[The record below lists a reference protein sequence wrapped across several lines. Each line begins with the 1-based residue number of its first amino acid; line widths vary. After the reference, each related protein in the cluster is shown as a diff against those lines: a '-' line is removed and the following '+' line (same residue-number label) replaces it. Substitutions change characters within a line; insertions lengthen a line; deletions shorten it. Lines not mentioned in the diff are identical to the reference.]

1 LINFRDYVM
10 VCNST
15 GNQPVN
21 LIPALQFG
29 ITQIVTISTE
39 QALKQRWTEKLQL
52 VAKNYSIIVS
62 DLAVPSRLEKS
73 LPDLTNLILSSINN
87 HSKIAWNISGGQ
99 KIPTIALHEVFRER
113 IRCGHSGDVV
123 VYTEGKPPTIWFH
136 DSNYLV
142 SSIKSNVFLSLE
154 DVLMLYGSRKTQGEM
169 LYPHLSKKIE
179 ICLETGSKALQY
191 FVDDKLFREAFFAL
205 MRPSEDSAR
214 SIAEVKEL
222 ARKILEG
229 NKPAFQTLSIEH
241 NEGYKRLEKEIG
253 NVFKEIDNSSS
264 LADLKKR
271 IKHLRSINQP
281 KQIFDNYWQSIKSK
295 TIEQVINALTISR
308 HELLTNTISEE
319 KTSRLVSQICS
330 LGGIVDNFSGQICKE
345 DVHKFSGITP
355 RPGVLFE
362 WMIAALIMELIKT
375 NEVVKNNI
383 SEIHI
388 NVGTQRSDD
397 PEAKQ
402 DSEFD
407 LVITTRFG
415 TLILFEMKTHDFS
428 GDVAKGKEGAAY
440 KKSGPFG
447 KAVIIGPIMNDMIHI
462 NVRKEKEYDHYIDR
476 KTQDQEK
483 TASQNNIQYWYL
495 DDVKGKL
502 MKELS

>member
-1 LINFRDYVM
+1 
-10 VCNST
+10 
-15 GNQPVN
+15 
-21 LIPALQFG
+21 
-29 ITQIVTISTE
+29 
-39 QALKQRWTEKLQL
+39 
-52 VAKNYSIIVS
+52 
-62 DLAVPSRLEKS
+62 
-73 LPDLTNLILSSINN
+73 
-87 HSKIAWNISGGQ
+87 
-99 KIPTIALHEVFRER
+99 
-113 IRCGHSGDVV
+113 
-123 VYTEGKPPTIWFH
+123 
-136 DSNYLV
+136 
-142 SSIKSNVFLSLE
+142 
-154 DVLMLYGSRKTQGEM
+154 
-169 LYPHLSKKIE
+169 
-179 ICLETGSKALQY
+179 
-191 FVDDKLFREAFFAL
+191 
-205 MRPSEDSAR
+205 
-214 SIAEVKEL
+214 
-222 ARKILEG
+222 
-229 NKPAFQTLSIEH
+229 
-241 NEGYKRLEKEIG
+241 
-253 NVFKEIDNSSS
+253 
-264 LADLKKR
+264 
-271 IKHLRSINQP
+271 
-281 KQIFDNYWQSIKSK
+281 
-295 TIEQVINALTISR
+295 
-308 HELLTNTISEE
+308 
-319 KTSRLVSQICS
+319 VSQICS